1 MAKIRKNV
9 ILEGL
14 SGSVGNLVFRQMKD
28 GSVRVSAKPDFS
40 KRVFSQ
46 EQKKHQSR
54 FKQAAAYAREA
65 AKTQTAYAK
74 LVEGTTGN
82 AYNLALSDW
91 FHPPVIHGIQRKKG
105 RIRVN
110 ASDNVLVAEVRIRIM
125 DAEGNILEERQ
136 AEQVAAEW
144 WECVPGTE
152 GSVEATARDLAGNE
166 TVAVL

>member
-14 SGSVGNLVFRQMKD
+14 SGSIGNLVFRQMKD
-28 GSVRVSAKPDFS
+28 GSIRVSAKPDFS
-40 KRVFSQ
+40 KRVFSR

-65 AKTQTAYAK
+65 AKTQPAYAK
-74 LVEGTTGN
+74 LAAETTRN

-91 FHPPVIHGIQRKKG
+91 FNPPVIHGIQRKKG

-144 WECVPGTE
+144 WEYVSGAE
-152 GSVEATARDLAGNE
+152 GSVEATVWDLAGNE